1 MPDDLVPGRIDDRD
15 LAVEDCDERVR
26 PIADLIQQLTGG
38 RSALLTD
45 LGESRQLRRRKLRAG
60 GGGC

>member
-15 LAVEDCDERVR
+15 LAVEDRDERVR
-26 PIADLIQQLTGG
+26 PIADLIQQLTDG

-45 LGESRQLRRRKLRAG
+45 LGESR
-60 GGGC
+60 